1 MKQIVNE
8 DYAPIFNPP
17 RQIRYIIN
25 MGGRS
30 AGRSYAVSQMV
41 LAKLVAPEYFRCA
54 IMRFVLNDVR
64 NSIFQEVLDRIEEDE
79 EAKNDVQVRE
89 HLLTFLHG
97 QNKVVGL
104 GFRKS
109 SSDQRSK
116 LKSLASFN
124 VIVIEEGDEVAEDDF
139 QQLDDSI
146 RTMKGD
152 ILIIINL
159 NPPHK
164 NHWIIKRWFNL
175 EQAKD
180 EQGNPIEGFYIPKL
194 KESETHNAI
203 FIHTDY
209 LGNIVN
215 ISQSTRLN
223 FENYRLKNPDHYWGM
238 IRGFV
243 SEGKKG
249 RIFKT
254 WTKVSAQ
261 EFEALPYSSYY
272 GLDFGFTNSPA
283 ALVEIKEHND
293 NVWFRE
299 IIYRTGLINKA
310 LSTEM
315 ENKGV
320 SKDAIIYAD
329 SAEPKSIAE
338 LESYGWNIVPTI
350 KGQDSVTT
358 GVHFLLGKNVAYTED
373 SENVKVEEQEYSW
386 ALDRNKEPLNV
397 PIDDFNHAIDAVRGA
412 VHTKFIQGEEYIGFV

>member
-1 MKQIVNE
+1 
-8 DYAPIFNPP
+8 
-17 RQIRYIIN
+17 

-41 LAKLVAPEYFRCA
+41 LAKLVAPEYFRAA

-64 NSIFQEVLDRIEEDE
+64 NSIFQEVLDRVEEDE

-89 HLLTFLHG
+89 HALTFLHG

-175 EQAKD
+175 IQATD
-180 EQGNPIEGFYIPKL
+180 EHGKPIEGFYIPML
-194 KESETHNAI
+194 KESEKHNTL
-203 FIHTDY
+203 FIHTDFR
-209 LGNIVN
+209 GNIQN
-215 ISQSTRLN
+215 ISQSTLLN
-223 FENYRLKNPDHYWGM
+223 FENYRTKNPDHYWGM
-238 IRGFV
+238 IRGLV

-254 WTKVSAQ
+254 WKKVSAQ
-261 EFEALPYSSYY
+261 EFEALPYPSYY

-293 NVWFRE
+293 QVWFRE

-320 SKDAIIYAD
+320 SKDATIYAD

-338 LESYGWNIVPTI
+338 LVSLGWNVVPTI
-350 KGQDSVTT
+350 KGTDSITT
-358 GVHFLLGKNVAYTED
+358 GVNYLLGKDIAYTED
-373 SENVKVEEQEYSW
+373 SENVKIEEQEYAW
-386 ALDRNKEPLNV
+386 AMDRNKEPLNT
-397 PIDDFNHAIDAVRGA
+397 PIDDFNHAIDALRGA
-412 VHTKFIQGEEYIGFV
+412 VHTRFLQGENYIGFA